1 MIHNFTYIQQHL
13 IEWSLQPYIN
23 IFGFFFYPLLFMVI
37 GGYIYLKQQSVVA
50 WAVGMLIFIVAFG
63 NTFMEVSILV
73 TFLQITV
80 SLVFMGLMLVFIT
93 KIRR

>member
-1 MIHNFTYIQQHL
+1 
-13 IEWSLQPYIN
+13 
-23 IFGFFFYPLLFMVI
+23 MVI

>member
-1 MIHNFTYIQQHL
+1 M
-13 IEWSLQPYIN
+13 
-23 IFGFFFYPLLFMVI
+23 LFMVI

-50 WAVGMLIFIVAFG
+50 WAVGMLIFVVAFG
-63 NTFMEVSILV
+63 NTFMSVPILI

-80 SLVFMGLMLVFIT
+80 SLVFMGLILVFIT